1 MFMTHFCWY
10 NNYCDGLKFLKQTET
25 NSKRLRIIDIANP
38 KRVNRQP
45 SDTTTL
51 LDSGNFDEQGYIV
64 KKVQLKLYIEKTD
77 QKLGDYSLIT
87 SLVETDK
94 GEIEMIFDEGY
105 RGENALKRTSDFVL
119 NNLGLSGIILRSI
132 IALKSK
138 LQKT

>member
-1 MFMTHFCWY
+1 
-10 NNYCDGLKFLKQTET
+10 
-25 NSKRLRIIDIANP
+25 LRIIDIANP

>member
-1 MFMTHFCWY
+1 MTHFCWY

>member
-1 MFMTHFCWY
+1 MTHFCWY

-64 KKVQLKLYIEKTD
+64 KKVQLRLYIEKTD